1 MRVSGQLATDDAVAW
16 IGVQS
21 PSLPHRMESVSAGV
35 FQIGRGAT
43 CHLRLGD
50 ECIPEVLAL
59 IIADRQRAR
68 VSCQV
73 EIPQILLNGEPVQDS
88 PLFDGDILEA
98 GPYTLVF
105 RRLQT
110 AALAVKPDEDVHS
123 DPSALSAE
131 QLVNRLDDEFATI
144 EALDRTPVTGL
155 REMMARITELPV
167 DADDGPH
174 VIPIDDVRALL
185 RVLEQGQHR
194 LRLQQEEILQ
204 QLDRLTRQNE
214 QIAASLRA
222 EPDGVVPMHSPL
234 RRASA

>member
-21 PSLPHRMESVSAGV
+21 PSMAHRMESVPAGV
-35 FQIGRGAT
+35 FQIGSGST

-50 ECIPEVLAL
+50 ECIPDVLAL
-59 IIADRQRAR
+59 IIADRQQAR
-68 VSCQV
+68 ISCQAAS
-73 EIPQILLNGEPVQDS
+73 PQLLLNGGPIQDS
-88 PLFDGDILEA
+88 PLSDGDILEA

-110 AALAVKPDEDVHS
+110 AVVAVKPDDEVCTE
-123 DPSALSAE
+123 PSALSAKL
-131 QLVNRLDDEFATI
+131 LVDRLEDEFATL
-144 EALDRTPVTGL
+144 EVMERTPSTGI
-155 REMMARITELPV
+155 REMMSRMADAPV
-167 DADDGPH
+167 EADDTPD
-174 VIPIDDVRALL
+174 VIPIDDVRSLL

-214 QIAASLRA
+214 QIVAALRL
-222 EPDGVVPMHSPL
+222 EPDGVVPMHSRM

>member
-21 PSLPHRMESVSAGV
+21 PSLPHRMESVQAGV
-35 FQIGRGAT
+35 FQIGRAAT

-50 ECIPEVLAL
+50 ECIPDVLAL
-59 IIADRQRAR
+59 IVADRHQAR
-68 VSCQV
+68 ISCQA
-73 EIPQILLNGEPVQDS
+73 ESPQLLLNGDPIQDS
-88 PLFDGDILEA
+88 PLSDGDILEA

-110 AALAVKPDEDVHS
+110 AIVAVKPDDEVYTE
-123 DPSALSAE
+123 PSTLSAE
-131 QLVNRLDDEFATI
+131 EIVDHLDDEFATI
-144 EALDRTPVTGL
+144 EALERTPVSGL
-155 REMMARITELPV
+155 RELMTRITEAPSAE
-167 DADDGPH
+167 DEAPD
-174 VIPIDDVRALL
+174 VIPIDDVRALF
-185 RVLEQGQHR
+185 RVLEQSQHR

-214 QIAASLRA
+214 QIAASLRV
-222 EPDGVVPMHSPL
+222 ETDGVVPLHSPL